1 MENLIPV
8 ADSLFTSFEIDPS
21 YLPEV
26 ISEDEHFHELRK
38 ILIRRIEELI
48 EKDVGKLKWILY
60 RIDVNEKKVHEALA
74 TNAALHYPEVL
85 ADLIIER
92 QIEKA
97 KTRQKFNEVTSDW
110 SFDV

>member
-1 MENLIPV
+1 M
-8 ADSLFTSFEIDPS
+8 AGA
-21 YLPEV
+21 
-26 ISEDEHFHELRK
+26 EDERFHELRK

-48 EKDVGKLKWILY
+48 EKDVEKLKWILY
-60 RIDVNEKKVHEALA
+60 RIDVSEKKVHEALA
-74 TNAALHYPEVL
+74 TNAQLHYPDLL

-97 KTRQKFNEVTSDW
+97 RTRASFNEGPSDW

>member
-1 MENLIPV
+1 
-8 ADSLFTSFEIDPS
+8 
-21 YLPEV
+21 
-26 ISEDEHFHELRK
+26 
-38 ILIRRIEELI
+38 
-48 EKDVGKLKWILY
+48 
-60 RIDVNEKKVHEALA
+60 VHEALA

-97 KTRQKFNEVTSDW
+97 KSRAKYSDGPAAW